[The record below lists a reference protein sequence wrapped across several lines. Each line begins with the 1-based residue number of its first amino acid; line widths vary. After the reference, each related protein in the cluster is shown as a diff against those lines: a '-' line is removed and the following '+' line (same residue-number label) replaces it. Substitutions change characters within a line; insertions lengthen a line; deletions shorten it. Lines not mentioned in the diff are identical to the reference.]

1 MSERGKVEVVDEEG
15 KGDGRVESGKRLLR
29 YENPHIIVI
38 VIVMDQPQ
46 CCNFVIGN
54 RHVVSM
60 CVYVCVCGCTT
71 CAVVSQD
78 KCLFKL
84 SLFRYVPCLAASKR
98 VAGIRLGDGG
108 SALGLCV

>member
-1 MSERGKVEVVDEEG
+1 MRRGRATGEWKV
-15 KGDGRVESGKRLLR
+15 GRGCLR

-60 CVYVCVCGCTT
+60 CVCMCVLWVHNLRCRF
-71 CAVVSQD
+71 A
-78 KCLFKL
+78 
-84 SLFRYVPCLAASKR
+84 R
-98 VAGIRLGDGG
+98 
-108 SALGLCV
+108 

>member
-1 MSERGKVEVVDEEG
+1 MSERGRVEMVDEEG

-29 YENPHIIVI
+29 YESPHIIVI

-60 CVYVCVCGCTT
+60 CVFVCVCVCVG
-71 CAVVSQD
+71 AQPA
-78 KCLFKL
+78 L
-84 SLFRYVPCLAASKR
+84 SFRKINVYLNCPCFAMCLASQQAR
-98 VAGIRLGDGG
+98 G
-108 SALGLCV
+108 